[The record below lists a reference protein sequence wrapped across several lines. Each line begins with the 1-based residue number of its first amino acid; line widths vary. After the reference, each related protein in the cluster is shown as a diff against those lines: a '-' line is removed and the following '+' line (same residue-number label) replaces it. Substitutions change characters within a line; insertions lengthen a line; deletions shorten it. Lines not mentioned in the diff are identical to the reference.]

1 MSVIIWL
8 PGKGLERLAMGSV
21 MVPPYLPIS
30 CSGTRTRMSCGSR
43 SATAGSS
50 PAATRSASSGDS
62 LNAVMALPVSRT

>member
-8 PGKGLERLAMGSV
+8 PGNGLERLAMGRV

-30 CSGTRTRMSCGSR
+30 FSGTRTRMSCGSR

-50 PAATRSASSGDS
+50 PAVTRSASSGDS
-62 LNAVMALPVSRT
+62 LTLVMAVPVSRV